1 MPRAPKISRRQFNC
15 LAAAAAA
22 STLALPDL
30 TAAPPGEYRQT
41 GNVSGST
48 PEQAREVEAKLANII
63 RKYGPRLSAAD
74 REHLRKIL
82 AHNEIMLASV
92 RAFALQNGDPTS
104 TVLKVSVAEAA
115 PEREKR

>member
-1 MPRAPKISRRQFNC
+1 MSRARKISRRQFSC

-22 STLALPDL
+22 STLPLPDL
-30 TAAPPGEYRQT
+30 KAAPPGDYGQT
-41 GNVSGST
+41 GKDSGRS
-48 PEQAREVEAKLANII
+48 PEQAGEVEAKLANIV
-63 RKYGPRLSAAD
+63 RKYGSRLSAAD

-82 AHNEIMLASV
+82 IHNEIMLASV

-104 TVLKVSVAEAA
+104 TVLKVSVVERT